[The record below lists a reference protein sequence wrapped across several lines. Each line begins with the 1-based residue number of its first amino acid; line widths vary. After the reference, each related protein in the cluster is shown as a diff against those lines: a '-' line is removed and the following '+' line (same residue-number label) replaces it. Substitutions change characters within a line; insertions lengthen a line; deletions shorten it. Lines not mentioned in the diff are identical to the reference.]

1 MQTNPIKILPTPVAS
16 ALVASVVATTPL
28 LVVAALGVDLAAEH
42 VQTVAHV
49 EHGIRVDAVVAGIAA
64 A

>member
-28 LVVAALGVDLAAEH
+28 LVVAVLGINLAAKH
-42 VQTVAHV
+42 IQAVAHMK
-49 EHGIRVDAVVAGIAA
+49 HGVRVNAIVTGIAA
-64 A
+64 T